1 MVMVLETRG
10 QQMLVAFAFGSSD
23 RSGTK
28 RRVHGLADAMPHEA
42 GRAIAAKVQLAL
54 HCLTDIRLLLAAKV

>member
-1 MVMVLETRG
+1 
-10 QQMLVAFAFGSSD
+10 MLVAFAFGSSD

-42 GRAIAAKVQLAL
+42 GRAIAAKVQLARCS
-54 HCLTDIRLLLAAKV
+54 CLTDIRLMLAAKV